1 MDVGGEYRSGLGQL
15 SISADAASQEKT
27 VFMQVYKQL
36 GHLDPACLRQNERA
50 FKVTLRGERVE
61 GEGTKTRIWL
71 VLCTC
76 A

>member
-1 MDVGGEYRSGLGQL
+1 
-15 SISADAASQEKT
+15 